1 MNSLRIG
8 FRAAIGLA
16 MLGSIAWQI
25 TDRVANN
32 VFRPGEYFTYFTI
45 DTSIAAGMLM
55 LVASAFA
62 LRNDLGGL
70 EPRWLALARVSLLTS
85 DVIVGVVYNA
95 LLRDLPPVAADV
107 GYDWP
112 TAPNE
117 MLHVWAP
124 ILLTIEWLVFT
135 KHKALRWNAAFWA
148 WAFPFAWLVFTIA
161 RGAVTGWWPY
171 FFIDPTDEGGVPG
184 MLTYIFGIMAFM
196 FVVASLLLPAQLLS
210 RRILNRG

>member
-1 MNSLRIG
+1 MRVFKIVFRATIG
-8 FRAAIGLA
+8 FA
-16 MLGSIAWQI
+16 MLGSIAWQV
-25 TDRVANN
+25 TDRIANN

-45 DTSIAAGMLM
+45 DTSIAAGVVMLIAA
-55 LVASAFA
+55 VFA

-95 LLRDLPPVAADV
+95 LLRDLPPATADI
-107 GYDWP
+107 GYEWP

-135 KHKALRWNAAFWA
+135 KHKPLAWRAAFWA
-148 WAFPFAWLVFTIA
+148 WAFPFAWLVFTIV
-161 RGAVTGWWPY
+161 RGMLTGWWPY

-184 MLTYIFGIMAFM
+184 MLGYIFGIMAFM
-196 FVVASLLLPAQLLS
+196 FIVASLVLPAQKLS
-210 RRILNRG
+210 RRLLKS

>member
-1 MNSLRIG
+1 MRVFKIVFRATIG
-8 FRAAIGLA
+8 FA
-16 MLGSIAWQI
+16 MLGSIAWQV
-25 TDRVANN
+25 TDRIANN

-45 DTSIAAGMLM
+45 DTSIAAGVVM
-55 LVASAFA
+55 LVAAAFA
-62 LRNDLGGL
+62 LRKDLGGL

-95 LLRDLPPVAADV
+95 LLRDLPPATADI
-107 GYDWP
+107 GYEWP

-135 KHKALRWNAAFWA
+135 KHKPLAWRAAFWA
-148 WAFPFAWLVFTIA
+148 WAFPFAWLVFTIV
-161 RGAVTGWWPY
+161 RGMLTGWWPY

-184 MLTYIFGIMAFM
+184 MLGYIFGIMAFM
-196 FVVASLLLPAQLLS
+196 FIVASLVLPAQKLS
-210 RRILNRG
+210 RRLLKS

>member
-1 MNSLRIG
+1 MKSTRI
-8 FRAAIGLA
+8 
-16 MLGSIAWQI
+16 
-25 TDRVANN
+25 VA
-32 VFRPGEYFTYFTI
+32 VF
-45 DTSIAAGMLM
+45 
-55 LVASAFA
+55 
-62 LRNDLGGL
+62 
-70 EPRWLALARVSLLTS
+70 RWLAAATILSSVVWQVTDRMAHNLFRPAEYFAYFSIQGTLIAGVMLAYTGWLSWTGTPEKKQVTIARMSATTYSV
-85 DVIVGVVYNA
+85 VIAVVYNA

>member
-1 MNSLRIG
+1 MHYLKVGI
-8 FRAAIGLA
+8 RAAIGLA
-16 MLGSIAWQI
+16 MLGSIAWQV
-25 TDRVANN
+25 TDRIANN

-45 DTSIAAGMLM
+45 DTSIAAGVVM
-55 LVASAFA
+55 LVAASFA

-70 EPRWLALARVSLLTS
+70 EPRWLTLARVSLLTS

-95 LLRDLPPVAADV
+95 LQRDLPPVAADA

-112 TAPNE
+112 TAQNE

-135 KHKALRWNAAFWA
+135 KHKPLTWRAAFWS
-148 WAFPFAWLVFTIA
+148 WAFPFAWLVFTIV
-161 RGAVTGWWPY
+161 RGSITGWWPY

-184 MLTYIFGIMAFM
+184 MLGYIFGIMAFM
-196 FVVASLLLPAQLLS
+196 FIVASLALPAQRLS
-210 RRILNRG
+210 QRLAKR

>member
-1 MNSLRIG
+1 MRVFKIVFRATIG
-8 FRAAIGLA
+8 FA
-16 MLGSIAWQI
+16 MLGSIAWQV
-25 TDRVANN
+25 TDRIANN

-45 DTSIAAGMLM
+45 DTSIAAGVVMLIAA
-55 LVASAFA
+55 VFA

-95 LLRDLPPVAADV
+95 LLRDLPPATADI
-107 GYDWP
+107 GYEWP

-135 KHKALRWNAAFWA
+135 KHKPLGWRAALWA

-161 RGAVTGWWPY
+161 RGSITGWWPY

-184 MLTYIFGIMAFM
+184 MLGYIFGIMAFM
-196 FVVASLLLPAQLLS
+196 FIVASLVLPAQKLS
-210 RRILNRG
+210 RRLLKS

>member
-1 MNSLRIG
+1 MQFLKIG

-25 TDRVANN
+25 TDRVANE

-45 DTSIAAGMLM
+45 DTSIAAGALR
-55 LVASAFA
+55 LVAAAFS

-95 LLRDLPPVAADV
+95 LLRDLPPVAADI

-124 ILLTIEWLVFT
+124 ILLTVEWLLFT
-135 KHKALRWNAAFWA
+135 KHKPLTWRAAFWS
-148 WAFPFAWLVFTIA
+148 WAFPFAWLVFTIV
-161 RGAVTGWWPY
+161 RGSITSWWPY

-184 MLTYIFGIMAFM
+184 MLGYIFGIMAFM
-196 FVVASLLLPAQLLS
+196 FIVASLALPAQRLS
-210 RRILNRG
+210 QRLAKR

>member
-1 MNSLRIG
+1 MHYLKVGI
-8 FRAAIGLA
+8 RAAIGLA
-16 MLGSIAWQI
+16 MLGSIAWQV
-25 TDRVANN
+25 TDRIANN

-45 DTSIAAGMLM
+45 DTSIAAGVVM
-55 LVASAFA
+55 LVAASFA

-70 EPRWLALARVSLLTS
+70 EPRWLTLARVSLLTS

-95 LLRDLPPVAADV
+95 LLRDLPPVAADA

-124 ILLTIEWLVFT
+124 ILLTIEWLLFT
-135 KHKALRWNAAFWA
+135 KHKPLTWRAAFWS
-148 WAFPFAWLVFTIA
+148 WAFPFAWLVFTIV
-161 RGAVTGWWPY
+161 RGSITSWWPY

-184 MLTYIFGIMAFM
+184 MLGYIFGIMAFM
-196 FVVASLLLPAQLLS
+196 FIVASLALPAQRLS
-210 RRILNRG
+210 QRLAKR